1 MNAVSNNP
9 VLVMVATAT
18 VALLSGCATSPYPK
32 DALQLEETTLET
44 RSAQTRRLEAP
55 SEIAILTAAVS
66 VLQDMEFNVDHTEKM
81 LGVISASKVTDA
93 DRTSEKVGLFMA
105 DAVCFLGALLVA
117 AGDTCTYSSTA
128 SDSQMLAVTVVV
140 LPTLAD
146 DGAYTVRLTLQRI
159 IYDKEE
165 RIKVLERVAAPEIYQ
180 EAFDNLRQALFIEVN
195 ES

>member
-1 MNAVSNNP
+1 M
-9 VLVMVATAT
+9 
-18 VALLSGCATSPYPK
+18 
-32 DALQLEETTLET
+32 
-44 RSAQTRRLEAP
+44 
-55 SEIAILTAAVS
+55 
-66 VLQDMEFNVDHTEKM
+66 
-81 LGVISASKVTDA
+81 
-93 DRTSEKVGLFMA
+93 
-105 DAVCFLGALLVA
+105 
-117 AGDTCTYSSTA
+117 
-128 SDSQMLAVTVVV
+128 TVVV